1 LVERIAALDVNSMTP
16 VQAIGALA
24 TLVEEARRSH

>member
-1 LVERIAALDVNSMTP
+1 VERVAALDVNTMTP

-24 TLVEEARRSH
+24 NLVEEARRAR